1 MHLSK
6 DNETEIKEETKLCL
20 DALKEY
26 KDAESRQ
33 LYIDRIYELNAGLI
47 IDTASKLAGKYKV
60 SRGSADWEDLESILN
75 VAFFE
80 AIEKFD
86 SSKEAAFSTFVTKHM
101 IISARK
107 YFADQSSLIS
117 IPKSDYDNYGRISK
131 AKTKLENE
139 LGREPTKEEILQET
153 HMREKTYRSAMVAH
167 GMQTISSLNE
177 LVGEDG
183 DSASLENFVEDPD
196 SRIENSSS
204 LLTDGLEFMWEEL
217 GRICTKKEL
226 EFLPDRENSDD
237 GNSTAQLEYSEAYV
251 YQMKHRIQRRMLRNH
266 KLQEIAK
273 RQL

>member
-1 MHLSK
+1 MGYL
-6 DNETEIKEETKLCL
+6 ETTREETKRCL

-26 KDAESRQ
+26 TDAESRQ
-33 LYIDRIYELNAGLI
+33 LYIDRIYELNVGLI

-60 SRGSADWEDLESILN
+60 SRGSADWEDLQSILN

-86 SSKEAAFSTFVTKHM
+86 NSKEAAFSTFVTKHM

-153 HMREKTYRSAMVAH
+153 HMREKTYQSAMTAH
-167 GMQTISSLNE
+167 GMQTISPLNE

-183 DSASLENFVEDPD
+183 DSALLENFVEDSN
-196 SRIENSSS
+196 SRIENNSS

-217 GRICTKKEL
+217 SRICTKKEL
-226 EFLPDRENSDD
+226 EFLPNRENRDD
-237 GNSTAQLEYSEAYV
+237 GEATANLVYSEAYV

-266 KLQEIAK
+266 KLHEIAQ